1 MRHLIF
7 FFLTGTAFFLAGCS
21 SSPGNSARE
30 PVLQVALFDNPTNL
44 DPRTYSDVV
53 SYKIIEQ
60 VFDFLVRPDSTGV
73 PRPELATSWETPSDT
88 VYLFHLRKG
97 VRFHD
102 GSLLSA
108 YDVAYTFR
116 SVLDPA
122 LKAPLRK
129 SLEVIKAITVLDSFR
144 IKFTLAHPHAPFLS
158 NLEVGIV
165 PRHLAE
171 PHPEQFKQHPVG
183 SGPFQFVRWEPDA
196 LVVLKRNPYYW
207 RGRPGLSEIQMK
219 IIPEATTR
227 VLALENGEVDFL
239 MNNFPERYLPRL
251 RANPRLKVLT
261 RTGSNYVYI
270 GLNLRNPY
278 LKKLAVRQA
287 LAYAINVPE
296 MISSL
301 TAGLHTRAT
310 SLLYPGNW
318 AHNPNLQPYPYD
330 PEKARALLNRA
341 GYPDPDG
348 DGPAVRFTLTY
359 KCTDKLQSRQKAQV
373 IQQYLGRVGIG
384 VKIQSYE
391 WGTFFDDVQHG
402 RFDLYSLTWVGV
414 YEPDIYYRLFH
425 SSSIGT
431 GANRGA
437 YRNPVVDRLL
447 EQAQQILELNKRKA
461 LYWKV
466 QEILHRELPYISLW
480 YETNVAVMDRRL
492 AGFELYPAGEWKSF
506 WKVHFLQPAV
516 E

>member
-1 MRHLIF
+1 MRR
-7 FFLTGTAFFLAGCS
+7 LTLPLALCVSLALFGCGS
-21 SSPGNSARE
+21 STDGARQTQ
-30 PVLQVALFDNPTNL
+30 LLRVALFDNPTNL

-53 SYKIIEQ
+53 SYKVIEQ

-73 PRPELATSWETPSDT
+73 PQPELADHWETPSDT
-88 VYLFHLRKG
+88 VYIFYLRKG

-102 GSLLSA
+102 GTPLSA
-108 YDVAYTFR
+108 YDVAFTFR
-116 SVLDPA
+116 SMLDPA

-144 IKFTLAHPHAPFLS
+144 VKFSLSHPHAPFLS

-165 PRHLAE
+165 PAHLAGSD
-171 PHPEQFKQHPVG
+171 PEAFKQHPVG
-183 SGPFQFVRWEPDA
+183 SGPFQFVRWDPDA
-196 LVVLKRNPYYW
+196 QVVLKRNPRYW
-207 RGRPGLSEIQMK
+207 RGRPLLDGIQMK

-261 RTGSNYVYI
+261 HTGSNYVYI
-270 GLNLRNPY
+270 GLNLRNRY
-278 LKKLAVRQA
+278 LKHLAVRQA

-296 MISSL
+296 MIASL
-301 TAGLHTRAT
+301 TAGLHTPAT

-318 AHNPNLQPYPYD
+318 AHNPNLKPYPYD
-330 PEKARALLNRA
+330 PERARALLDEA
-341 GYPDPDG
+341 GFPDPDG
-348 DGPAVRFTLTY
+348 DGPAMRFTLTY

-373 IQQYLGRVGIG
+373 IQQYLARVGIG

-425 SSSIGT
+425 SSSIGS
-431 GANRGA
+431 GANRGG
-437 YRNPVVDRLL
+437 YRNPQVDRLL
-447 EQAQQILELNKRKA
+447 EQAQRTLNLAKRKA

-466 QEILHRELPYISLW
+466 QEILHHDLPYISLW

-492 AGFELYPAGEWKSF
+492 TGFQLYPAGEWKSF
-506 WKVHFLQPAV
+506 WKVHFLQPA